1 MVKLTQTEKQY
12 VDSIDIALSESDSLL
27 DKQSIKD
34 YLVKQCGNK
43 NYEIH
48 SGTFVLCD
56 LQTRQIA
63 NKLIKI
69 IRKLK

>member
-1 MVKLTQTEKQY
+1 MATLTQTEKQY
-12 VDSIDIALSESDSLL
+12 VDSIDIALSEPDSLL

-34 YLVKQCGNK
+34 CLATQCGNK
-43 NYEIH
+43 DYKVH

-56 LQTRQIA
+56 LQARQIA
-63 NKLIKI
+63 YKLIRI